1 MTTTLMHTLPHHTDI
16 GYVHRTPSAD
26 GILGEINTESALR
39 AAVEIET
46 GLPPAE
52 FYENTATMHTYIHM
66 KSASR
71 RRAGRRRAGSGSGG
85 GARRSRQRQRAE
97 RSDAQRAEQS
107 REQTERAEQSREQS
121 RAGSKQ

>member
-1 MTTTLMHTLPHHTDI
+1 MHTLPHHTDI

-66 KSASR
+66 KSDVPTTSRTTEGRQRNRGAQERAHRRASR
-71 RRAGRRRAGSGSGG
+71 GDDDAVRRTTA
-85 GARRSRQRQRAE
+85 
-97 RSDAQRAEQS
+97 SDGITDE
-107 REQTERAEQSREQS
+107 
-121 RAGSKQ
+121 